1 MNVIKVNINGK
12 EYLIKDAEA
21 QKAIEALTKRMEE
34 VEEKAGKLYIIELD

>member
-21 QKAIEALTKRMEE
+21 QKQIEALTKKMEKIE
-34 VEEKAGKLYIIELD
+34 NETRLYIIEVD

>member
-21 QKAIEALTKRMEE
+21 QKQIEALTKRLDE
-34 VEEKAGKLYIIELD
+34 VESKTGLYIIELD